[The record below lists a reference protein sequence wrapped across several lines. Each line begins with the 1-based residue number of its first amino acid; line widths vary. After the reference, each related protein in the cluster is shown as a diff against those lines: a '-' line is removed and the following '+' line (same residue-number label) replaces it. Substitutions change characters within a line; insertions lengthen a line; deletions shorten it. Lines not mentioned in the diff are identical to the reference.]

1 MSLNIKSFIFSCLS
15 ISYADHYQF
24 IDDYKIKLKTIPLEL
39 SANAVSQM
47 QQSFEDSMDVTNN
60 ELIDMI

>member
-1 MSLNIKSFIFSCLS
+1 
-15 ISYADHYQF
+15 
-24 IDDYKIKLKTIPLEL
+24 LEL

-60 ELIDMI
+60 ELIDMIQKSTQLK